1 VAEHPFFARVSLYRN
16 RQLAMESAPVAAT
29 PQPGSRL
36 GIVPLS
42 FQVSLGKLDAGS
54 YQCQISVLDPGGNRA
69 TFWQGSIMLL
79 P

>member
-1 VAEHPFFARVSLYRN
+1 MNALVS
-16 RQLAMESAPVAAT
+16 QKLAIETAPIAVMA
-29 PQPGSRL
+29 QPGTRL

-42 FQVSLGKLDAGS
+42 FQVSLRTLEAGS

-69 TFWQGSIMLL
+69 AFWQGTIMVL